1 MTTLTAGRIAW
12 NRNAVSPALV
22 GFIWIVAVTSVYFA
36 LDLGRPDRRLR
47 PATIVLLALA
57 VRLLPAVVLPS
68 GAVFDM
74 ESYRIVAD
82 LVRAGQDVYTHPDAE
97 GRHPYLPF
105 QMYGMALAR
114 WLALS
119 FDLPFSLLVKLPAIL
134 ADAAIAG
141 LLYQA
146 SRKLWSAQE
155 LPARSSV
162 WGLASA
168 DPATLV
174 ASLYALHPIALYV
187 AAYHGQFDAL
197 PLLCALLAWYWLQF
211 HGAAASGQLAAGLLL
226 GLGVLDKTWPAVFL
240 PLFLL
245 RLPGLAAR
253 VRLAAGT
260 ALPVAAGLIV
270 YLAFWPG
277 SLRDILGTVLGY
289 RAVTGWWGYTAVL
302 NLLKAAAGQSSLA
315 WLRPLEPE
323 SLFALASRY
332 GTYATLAALG
342 LFYLTLGRS
351 RDLLDGMLTV
361 ILLLFTVTAGFGV
374 QYLSWLVPLA
384 LLAFQLGPLRW
395 YTGMAVLLLEGTYL
409 MSLMRGWL
417 PGALSPLGEQVFIWL
432 LTLPVW
438 LVTIAWL
445 GDQLFR
451 PRRTAEAEV
460 DPPASALPA

>member
-1 MTTLTAGRIAW
+1 MR
-12 NRNAVSPALV
+12 PALI
-22 GFIWIVAVTSVYFA
+22 GFIWIVTVTTAYFT
-36 LDLGRPDRRLR
+36 LDFRRPGLRLR

-57 VRLLPAVVLPS
+57 VRVLPAIVLPS
-68 GAVFDM
+68 GAVFDT

-97 GRHPYLPF
+97 GRHPYLPL
-105 QMYGMALAR
+105 QMYVMALAR
-114 WLALS
+114 WLSLS
-119 FDLPFSLLVKLPAIL
+119 FDLPFPLLVKLPAIL
-134 ADAAIAG
+134 ADVAITA

-146 SRKLWSAQE
+146 GRKLWGTQE
-155 LPARSSV
+155 LPSSAV
-162 WGLASA
+162 GWRAPSV
-168 DPATLV
+168 DPASFL
-174 ASLYALHPIALYV
+174 ALLYALNPIPLYV

-211 HGAAASGQLAAGLLL
+211 HGTAASGQLAAGLLL
-226 GLGVLDKTWPAVFL
+226 GFGVLDKTWPAIFL

-253 VRLAAGT
+253 VRLAGGT
-260 ALPVAAGLIV
+260 ALPVAAGTAL
-270 YLAFWPG
+270 YLTFWPG
-277 SLRDILGTVLGY
+277 TLWGVLSTVLGY
-289 RAVTGWWGYTAVL
+289 HAVTGWWGYTAVL
-302 NLLKAAAGQSSLA
+302 NLLEAAAWQSSLA
-315 WLRPLEPE
+315 WLRPLEPAA
-323 SLFALASRY
+323 LFALAERY
-332 GTYATLAALG
+332 GTYVTLAAMG
-342 LFYLTLGRS
+342 LFYSTLGRS
-351 RDLLDGMLTV
+351 RSLLDGMLTT

-374 QYLSWLVPLA
+374 QYLGWPVPLA

-432 LTLPVW
+432 LTLPAW

-451 PRRTAEAEV
+451 PRRTAEAAA
-460 DPPASALPA
+460 DPPSSALPA